1 MQDLFELTPELLLE
15 QSQEMFSLCSAFE
28 TLFGNITSDLNGI
41 NNSWSD
47 LLSNNFS
54 GKISSAQ
61 KAFSGTL
68 VMLRNSAS
76 SAQMVAE
83 AAQETDTEWASKIM
97 GALGMSLQA
106 SASLYMQG
114 DETAAATR
122 LDVSSYCEKVT
133 DAEYAALCMHWQR
146 TVEALE
152 NGELTG
158 DVLSNFLKS
167 LQNSEYLP
175 DGDPIKNLSADQVQ
189 IFQSASGLS
198 AVAIG
203 EGDSAIVIFAGTNFS
218 TAQDIYADAQ
228 IVAGMPSL
236 QATEAALLVK
246 NLSAKYSNITV
257 TGHSLGGYLA
267 TASTLKTGVV
277 DKCVV
282 FDPPGRY
289 DNLGQAVLNSEQ
301 YAKIKTYEVRGSV
314 VSAVGFGTGQVESVE
329 ITGDPLYHDIGKIC
343 ESLNKD
349 GAIQE
354 SWATP

>member
-15 QSQEMFSLCSAFE
+15 QSQEMFSLCSTFE

-41 NNSWSD
+41 NHSWSD

-54 GKISSAQ
+54 GKLSSAQ

-76 SAQMVAE
+76 SAQMVAQ
-83 AAQETDTEWASKIM
+83 AAQEADAEWASKIM
-97 GALGMSLQA
+97 GALGMSLKA
-106 SASLYMQG
+106 SGSLYMPG
-114 DETAAATR
+114 GASTASGR
-122 LDVSSYCEKVT
+122 LDVKSYCGKVT

-146 TVEALE
+146 TVEKLE
-152 NGELTG
+152 SGELTG
-158 DVLSNFLKS
+158 DVLSNFQMALS
-167 LQNSEYLP
+167 NSKYLP
-175 DGDPIKNLSADQVQ
+175 DGDPMKNLSADQIE
-189 IFQSASGLS
+189 IFQSPSGLS

-203 EGDSAIVIFAGTNFS
+203 EGDSAIVIFAGTNFG
-218 TAQDIYADAQ
+218 TAQDVYADAQ

-267 TASTLKTGVV
+267 TSSTLNTGVV

-289 DNLGQAVLNSEQ
+289 DNLVQAVLNSEQ
-301 YAKIKTYEVRGSV
+301 YDKIKTYEVRGSA
-314 VSAVGFGTGQVESVE
+314 VSSVGTGSGTVEYVD
-329 ITGDPLYHDIGKIC
+329 ITGDPMKHDISKIC
-343 ESLNKD
+343 EALNKD
-349 GAIQE
+349 GVIQKT
-354 SWATP
+354 WATP